1 MTMTLRNALAKAA
14 ERQLVVL
21 DRGTFWQPLLF
32 SDWIRTQENDAG
44 LSASLL
50 DAKAHLGKYAIYV
63 LGSNGGLPH
72 PPMWALADPTDLGH
86 WRLARRQRGRVLV
99 AGPALPG

>member
-63 LGSNGGLPH
+63 VGSNACLPH

>member
-14 ERQLVVL
+14 ERQLVLL
-21 DRGTFWQPLLF
+21 DRGTFWQPPPF

-44 LSASLL
+44 LSDSLL

-63 LGSNGGLPH
+63 LGSNASLPH
-72 PPMWALADPTDLGH
+72 PPMWALAEQVEMQ
-86 WRLARRQRGRVLV
+86 AC
-99 AGPALPG
+99 A